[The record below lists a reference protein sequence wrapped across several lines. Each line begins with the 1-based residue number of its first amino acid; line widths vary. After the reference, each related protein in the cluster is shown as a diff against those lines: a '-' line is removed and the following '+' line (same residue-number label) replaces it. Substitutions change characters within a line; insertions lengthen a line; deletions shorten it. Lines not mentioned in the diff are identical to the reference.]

1 MKRSRNLKIALS
13 QGEYEVL
20 SGQAGEAGVS
30 MAGVVRFAVLG
41 LPLPKRRTNVE
52 IEAVAALNRIGGNL
66 NQLVR
71 VANTEKLL
79 TAPQIAAVGGILK
92 KIDALSRQI
101 REGMDHE

>member
-13 QGEYEVL
+13 ESEYEVL
-20 SGQAGEAGVS
+20 SGQSGEAGIS
-30 MAGVVRFAVLG
+30 MAAIIRGAVLG
-41 LPLPKRRTNVE
+41 LPLPKRRTSIE
-52 IEAVAALNRIGGNL
+52 IEAIAALNRIGGNL

-71 VANTEKLL
+71 VANVEKIL
-79 TAPQIAAVGGILK
+79 TAPQIAAVGGVLK

>member
-1 MKRSRNLKIALS
+1 MKRSRSLKIALS
-13 QGEYEVL
+13 ESEYEVL
-20 SGQAGEAGVS
+20 SGQAGEAGIS
-30 MAGVVRFAVLG
+30 MAGVVRCAVLK

-71 VANTEKLL
+71 VAKVEKLL
-79 TAPQIAAVGGILK
+79 TAPQIAAVGGVLK

-101 REGMDHE
+101 REGMDRE